1 MEGNQKFKSHVNVSS
16 YAKEVGDK
24 VEPNQNQDDEEA
36 EFKPTPLSKK
46 GNSTNLRGFLTSDL
60 KDKLNDLDKQKTSL

>member
-16 YAKEVGDK
+16 YAKEVSEK
-24 VEPNQNQDDEEA
+24 VESKIKEGDDET

-60 KDKLNDLDKQKTSL
+60 KDKLNDIDK

>member
-1 MEGNQKFKSHVNVSS
+1 MEGNQKYKSHVNVSS
-16 YAKEVGDK
+16 YAKDVGDK
-24 VEPNQNQDDEEA
+24 VDPNQINCNDDEET

-60 KDKLNDLDKQKTSL
+60 KEKLHDMEK